1 MVAWNLRQEFV
12 RLRAGREED
21 REALLAALV
30 CRTFRDHTMVF
41 IQTKAQCHRFVWG
54 GFSK

>member
-1 MVAWNLRQEFV
+1 MSFPRQEFV
-12 RLRAGREED
+12 RLRAGKESN

-41 IQTKAQCHRFVWG
+41 IRTKKGRNRASPGGQT
-54 GFSK
+54 

>member
-1 MVAWNLRQEFV
+1 MRVRQ
-12 RLRAGREED
+12 GKEED

-41 IQTKAQCHRFVWG
+41 IQTKLQFHRLYIM
-54 GFSK
+54 